1 MLEGLE
7 VSTDKSGQETKKLR
21 ELAQLVAKG
30 RTIHIILY
38 DQAVSPHVYLSTDT
52 NPRRAHKSRQIR
64 HPTAPLPLPTLD
76 PAGPRS
82 GLTHDADGRN
92 PAADGGEPGRGAGGR
107 EARSPAGDGAG
118 AGGAGGEEQEAA
130 GDDDGQAEQG
140 GRVEEGAQG
149 DGGGGEEGRGR
160 GEEAVGEW
168 AREGD

>member
-1 MLEGLE
+1 VLEGLE

-64 HPTAPLPLPTLD
+64 HPTLRPLPE
-76 PAGPRS
+76 PAGPRP

-130 GDDDGQAEQG
+130 GDEDGQGDQG
-140 GRVEEGAQG
+140 GRLEEGAQG
-149 DGGGGEEGRGR
+149 DGGGGEEGRGG
-160 GEEAVGEW
+160 GEETVGGGE
-168 AREGD
+168 EGD